1 MLYLLLILLLIALDQ
16 ISKFV
21 IVGRMAEGESIALL
35 YDFLHITYVKNRG
48 VAFGMLQGKINVISF
63 VTVAAIIGIIIYLA
77 KNLKKGNTLENF
89 AYSFILSGAIGNML
103 DRIFRG
109 FVVDMVDFRG
119 IWSFVFNLADVW
131 INIGVVLIVLE
142 SVLATKK
149 KEKSIE
155 EESK

>member
-1 MLYLLLILLLIALDQ
+1 MLYILLILLLIFIDQ
-16 ISKFV
+16 LVKILV
-21 IVGRMAEGESIALL
+21 AGNMLEGESIALL

-48 VAFGMLQGKINVISF
+48 VAFGMFQGKLNIISL
-63 VTVAAIIGIIIYLA
+63 VTIAAIIGIIIYLS
-77 KNLKKGNTLENF
+77 KNLKKGNILENL

-109 FVVDMVDFRG
+109 FVVDMIDFRG
-119 IWSFVFNLADVW
+119 IWTFVFNFADVW
-131 INIGVVLIVLE
+131 INVGVALVLLE
-142 SVLATKK
+142 SFLESRK